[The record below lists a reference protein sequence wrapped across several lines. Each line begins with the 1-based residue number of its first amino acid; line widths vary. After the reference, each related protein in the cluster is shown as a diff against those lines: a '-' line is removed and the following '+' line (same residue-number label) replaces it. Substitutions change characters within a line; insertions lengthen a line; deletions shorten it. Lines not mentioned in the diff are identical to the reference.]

1 MRMRRKKTKTPITL
15 HLSFGICSKLADIC
29 IPGRAREVQDPTAGG
44 NQTRSSRNHGARRH
58 QSRHQS
64 RHQTAPVT
72 APASKYVYRRLD
84 LLGSGKTLGSADI
97 QQKPQHQY
105 GRSDFDQTRV
115 T

>member
-1 MRMRRKKTKTPITL
+1 
-15 HLSFGICSKLADIC
+15 LS
-29 IPGRAREVQDPTAGG
+29 RANPPSRCPSGYAQIWQIFVFREEYVKFKATVRPTA
-44 NQTRSSRNHGARRH
+44 TEHADPKITAPVAAPV
-58 QSRHQS
+58 
-64 RHQTAPVT
+64 TAPVT

>member
-58 QSRHQS
+58 QSRHQPANMFIVALTCLDPAKRLEAQIFSKS
-64 RHQTAPVT
+64 RNINTDVRILT
-72 APASKYVYRRLD
+72 K
-84 LLGSGKTLGSADI
+84 LG
-97 QQKPQHQY
+97 
-105 GRSDFDQTRV
+105 
-115 T
+115 